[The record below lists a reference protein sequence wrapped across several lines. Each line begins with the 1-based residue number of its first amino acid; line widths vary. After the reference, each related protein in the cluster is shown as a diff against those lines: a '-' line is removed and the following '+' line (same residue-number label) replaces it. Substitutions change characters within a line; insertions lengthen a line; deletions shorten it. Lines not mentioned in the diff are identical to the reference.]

1 MERFDIAV
9 IGAGPGGFRAAI
21 RCAQKGAS
29 VAIIEKDFIGG
40 TCLNYGCIPS
50 KTLLASAHVLLAAK
64 NADTMGINIA
74 SATPNWHKIQTRR
87 ENIITDLR
95 KAMTASLKITKTKWF
110 QGQAVVTSPNRLKI
124 ETNGSISEI
133 HADKI
138 IIATGS
144 EPIQLAEIPFDS
156 KIIISS
162 KEALSLEQI
171 PKSMVVVGGGV
182 IGCELACV
190 FAAVGTKVTIVE
202 MLPFLLASEDQ
213 WVGKLIEREFKK
225 LGINILTSQKVV
237 SVDKNNKLAK
247 VFLENGQTID
257 AEKVLVAVGRK
268 ACCDKET
275 IEALNLEMQGSA
287 IKINEK
293 METSVKGVYAIGDA
307 AGKTYLAHGATTEA
321 DVAAA
326 NAMGGDVKMPDYSLI
341 PRVIYT
347 FPEAA
352 SVGKNEQT
360 CKSEG
365 LNVSVGKAFF
375 RANGRSAASNETVGE
390 IRVVKNNST
399 NKIIGITMAGAM
411 VTELVAAAAAF
422 IGRQEK
428 DTQITFAHP
437 TISETLKEA
446 VENAFT

>member
-1 MERFDIAV
+1 
-9 IGAGPGGFRAAI
+9 
-21 RCAQKGAS
+21 
-29 VAIIEKDFIGG
+29 
-40 TCLNYGCIPS
+40 
-50 KTLLASAHVLLAAK
+50 
-64 NADTMGINIA
+64 
-74 SATPNWHKIQTRR
+74 
-87 ENIITDLR
+87 
-95 KAMTASLKITKTKWF
+95 
-110 QGQAVVTSPNRLKI
+110 
-124 ETNGSISEI
+124 
-133 HADKI
+133 
-138 IIATGS
+138 
-144 EPIQLAEIPFDS
+144 
-156 KIIISS
+156 
-162 KEALSLEQI
+162 
-171 PKSMVVVGGGV
+171 MVVVGGGV